1 MKQLI
6 KQFPSLGAEVSNK
19 DEAVTRVRRAMDW
32 DLRFCQYLSGTR
44 RHLETSP

>member
-19 DEAVTRVRRAMDW
+19 DEAVTRVRRARDW
-32 DLRFCQYLSGTR
+32 DLRFSQYLSATR
-44 RHLETSP
+44 HPLET